1 MASPSHSFIDMINKT
16 NNRHTLPLAWG
27 LLHGINDWVAGYMVI
42 SYSLHHPI
50 QYTSIALLIYTIL
63 GFGGQLPVGM
73 WIDQRNNLSPFVTT
87 SLLLLVASIP
97 VFWLH
102 DLSGIIIAGCSS
114 AFLHVTGGSIC
125 LQNANEKSTPL
136 GLFTAPG
143 VLGLTLGI
151 ASGNLSM
158 WWLAAAI
165 AGVIVVISLFK
176 TRSAIQQAT
185 PRIHGGEAH
194 ALVEGHDWI
203 MIAILLAAT
212 LRSFLYEV
220 INLFSHNWQYGL
232 LVIGISAFAGKLIGG
247 FLADKIGWR
256 RWVYITLP
264 LAFLLLQF
272 GRDNIFALGFG
283 IACLQSSVPVSLLL
297 MQKSMPGMPA
307 SATAMT
313 LGIAIALSGSIL
325 FVIDRV
331 PVQKQWF
338 TNTGFIAGVV
348 LLVMILWLVGRRRV
362 NFIRE

>member
-1 MASPSHSFIDMINKT
+1 MIEMN
-16 NNRHTLPLAWG
+16 NNRYTLPLAWG
-27 LLHGINDWVAGYMVI
+27 LLHGINDWVAGYMII

-50 QYTSIALLIYTIL
+50 QYTTIALLIYTIL

-73 WIDQRNNLSPFVTT
+73 WIDKRNNLSPFITT

-97 VFWLH
+97 AFWLH
-102 DLSGIIIAGCSS
+102 DLSGIIIAGFSS

-158 WWLAAAI
+158 WWLGAAI
-165 AGVIVVISLFK
+165 AGVLLVIALFNL
-176 TRSAIQQAT
+176 RSTTKYAM
-185 PRIHGGEAH
+185 PRVQGGEAH

-232 LVIGISAFAGKLIGG
+232 LVIGIAAFVGKIVGG

-272 GRDNIFALGFG
+272 GRDNIFVLGFG

-297 MQKSMPGMPA
+297 MQKTMPGMPA

-313 LGIAIALSGSIL
+313 LGIAIALSGSLL
-325 FVIDRV
+325 FIIDRV
-331 PVQKQWF
+331 PVLKEWF
-338 TNTGFIAGVV
+338 SYPGLIVGGV
-348 LLVMILWLVGRRRV
+348 LLVIVLWVIGRKRLNLLPLKQRKHKASV
-362 NFIRE
+362 